1 MSVSYGQGAEAG
13 LFVPSYIPQSQGRVL
28 HSKADLSN
36 DYINK
41 ETKHNELTGAYYNKI
56 YPYYPNAKTYQERTK
71 TPGNAP
77 NVVRGDLIPQNIKF
91 SRSYLGT
98 GMISQRLTNNKIR
111 Y

>member
-41 ETKHNELTGAYYNKI
+41 GTKHFETTGAYYNKI
-56 YPYYPNAKTYQERTK
+56 YPYYPNAPTYKEISK
-71 TPGNAP
+71 TPGNDP
-77 NVVRGDLIPQNIKF
+77 NIPKGDLIHQNIKF

-98 GMISQRLTNNKIR
+98 GMIAPSKTSGKLR

>member
-1 MSVSYGQGAEAG
+1 MSVNYGPGAMAG
-13 LFVPSYIPQSQGRVL
+13 LYNPAYVLQSSGRCL
-28 HSKADLSN
+28 FSRPDMSN
-36 DYINK
+36 GYINK

-77 NVVRGDLIPQNIKF
+77 NLVRGDLIPQNIKF

-98 GMISQRLTNNKIR
+98 GMISQRPTNNKIR